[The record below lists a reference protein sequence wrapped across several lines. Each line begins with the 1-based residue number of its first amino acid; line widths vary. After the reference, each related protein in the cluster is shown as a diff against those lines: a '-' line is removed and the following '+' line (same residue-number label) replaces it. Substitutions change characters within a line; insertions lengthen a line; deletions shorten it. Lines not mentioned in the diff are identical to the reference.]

1 MELLGTNNMMTEI
14 KNSVAWLGNKVEE
27 NIPESK
33 TEKENGR
40 QNKGKLENQSRESNI
55 WLTGIPERK
64 IREKRGEKAVNYLI
78 KEKFLRTEQNEHPV
92 QQAQ

>member
-1 MELLGTNNMMTEI
+1 MELLGMNNMMTEI

-55 WLTGIPERK
+55 WLEEFQKERSER
-64 IREKRGEKAVNYLI
+64 REGRKLSTI
-78 KEKFLRTEQNEHPV
+78 
-92 QQAQ
+92 